1 MKKMIYK
8 AGVAIVL
15 LVAGCTGNFDE
26 LNKDP
31 DGFTNDEFEQDNNLM
46 GTLCGAMLQWG
57 IPAQENSYQV
67 GTNLSA
73 DIYSGYMMTGTP
85 FEGNQNNA
93 SYALVPGWNE
103 ETWNKGYR
111 EVMSRV
117 LKVEQFGAKENFP
130 DFYAWSL
137 ILKVA
142 AMHRVADY
150 YGPMVYSQYGQGES
164 DNIIPYDSQEDVY
177 DAFFKDLDEAVEIL
191 TAAVGGGGDTGKFE
205 RFDISTYKKRG
216 FESWIKFANSLR
228 LRLAMRIVKVDGQ
241 RAREEA
247 EKAIH
252 QDYGVIEDNRDN
264 LIMVSEG
271 GFRAHPL
278 QIISTEWLDTRMGA
292 PMESYLTGYD
302 DPRIEVYFRTSE
314 EYPGEYKGIR
324 NGIEITAKDVYQGFS
339 AIGTLIDKPEIQWMN
354 AAEVYFLRAEGALRG
369 WNMEGEVQDFYE
381 RGIRSSFEQY
391 GLAGSDE
398 YIADTTSKPVPYNDP
413 KNSENDVPEGAPYL
427 SNMTIAWDNGASD
440 EQKLEKIMTQKWLA
454 VYPNGAEAWAE
465 FRRTGYPKLFPVVIN
480 NSGGTISTSE
490 FIRRLPFPQSERQ
503 NNTAEYEKGVQLLG
517 GTDNGG
523 TRIWWDV
530 RGGNF

>member
-1 MKKMIYK
+1 M
-8 AGVAIVL
+8 L
-15 LVAGCTGNFDE
+15 LAAGCTGNFDE

-31 DGFTNDEFEQDNNLM
+31 DGFTNDEFTQDNNLM

-73 DIYSGYMMTGTP
+73 DIYSGYMMTATP
-85 FEGNQNNA
+85 FAGNQNNTN
-93 SYALVPGWNE
+93 YALIPGWNE

-130 DFYAWSL
+130 EFYAWSL

-150 YGPMVYSQYGQGES
+150 YGPMVYSQYGKGTS
-164 DNIIPYDSQEDVY
+164 DNVIPYDSQQDVY
-177 DAFFKDLDEAVEIL
+177 HAFFKDLDEAVEIL
-191 TAAVGGGGDTGKFE
+191 TTAVNNSEAAGKFE

-216 FESWIKFANSLR
+216 FKSWIKFANSLR
-228 LRLAMRIVKVDGQ
+228 LRLAMRIVKADAS
-241 RAREEA
+241 RAQEEA
-247 EKAIH
+247 EKAINH
-252 QDYGVIEDNRDN
+252 TFGVIEDNADN
-264 LIMVSEG
+264 LIIVSEG

-278 QIISTEWLDTRMGA
+278 QIISTEWLDIRMGA
-292 PMESYLTGYD
+292 PMESYLKGYG
-302 DPRIEVYFRTSE
+302 DPRIGVYFRTSKA
-314 EYPGEYKGIR
+314 YPGEYKGIR
-324 NGIEITAKDVYQGFS
+324 NGIEITAKDVYQDFS

-369 WNMEGEVQDFYE
+369 WNMGGGVQELYE
-381 RGIRSSFEQY
+381 NGIRSSFDQY
-391 GLAGSDE
+391 GLSGIAD
-398 YIADTTSKPVPYNDP
+398 YIADTASKPEPYTDP
-413 KNSENDVPEGAPYL
+413 KNSENNILSGSPYL
-427 SNMTIAWDNGASD
+427 SGVSIAWDNGASD

-454 VYPNGAEAWAE
+454 IYPNGAEAWAE
-465 FRRTGYPKLFPVVIN
+465 FRRTGYPKLFPVMIN

-503 NNTAEYEKGVQLLG
+503 NNTAEYEKGIQLLG
-517 GTDNGG
+517 GEDNGG
-523 TRIWWDV
+523 TRIWWD
-530 RGGNF
+530 RTGGNF